1 MYIVTIQV
9 LEDNFKTT
17 YQDKLLSIEEVLDY
31 INYFQKQD
39 LSILD
44 LKVEKEK

>member
-9 LEDNFKTT
+9 LEDNLKTT
-17 YQDKLLSIEEVLDY
+17 YQDKLISIEDVLHY

-44 LKVEKEK
+44 LKVEKES